1 MQGGQIAASPE
12 RGRRNYAVR
21 TSETSAHDS
30 TSARVERAVAEVVVA
45 GPPEPVHVL
54 RHGADG
60 GFDGAEGEERGRTSG
75 HSAVSLRARNSR
87 PRQCATQRVP
97 AVEAVQSSGMKS
109 GTGGRTRASSRTS
122 ETSAHDSTSARV
134 ERAVA
139 EVVDAGPSE
148 PVHMLSHGAERG
160 TDGAEGEERG
170 RSSGQFGRL
179 SKRGNSRPRQSA
191 VSGFPLSRSSSR
203 RA

>member
-12 RGRRNYAVR
+12 RGRRYYAVR
-21 TSETSAHDS
+21 TSEASAHDS

-60 GFDGAEGEERGRTSG
+60 DSDGAEGEERGRTSG

-87 PRQCATQRVP
+87 PRQCATQRVL

-109 GTGGRTRASSRTS
+109 GTGGRDSASSRTS
-122 ETSAHDSTSARV
+122 AIRTA
-134 ERAVA
+134 
-139 EVVDAGPSE
+139 
-148 PVHMLSHGAERG
+148 
-160 TDGAEGEERG
+160 
-170 RSSGQFGRL
+170 
-179 SKRGNSRPRQSA
+179 RPRSTASRTATDVQTVTA
-191 VSGFPLSRSSSR
+191 IHNQVMDTFLSGRRTSFPVR
-203 RA
+203 RGQNVPKGERRLRTALLLAATWWARDPWV